1 MNKQTS
7 DKDASA
13 TTSSQ
18 SPFKN
23 GGQPVTAT
31 GSPATTRPPIV
42 GRRSNPC
49 DLLKNLKSVDKK
61 NQKKPTI
68 LEQAS
73 QDWKKCKAQENIED
87 ELKQATKS
95 KTGYIE
101 RQRFLERSDLRQFE
115 KEREIREKVRAR
127 TALNRDN

>member
-1 MNKQTS
+1 MNNRPSNDIDGASASTTS
-7 DKDASA
+7 AMSPTKNGAGQPATA
-13 TTSSQ
+13 TTS
-18 SPFKN
+18 
-23 GGQPVTAT
+23 
-31 GSPATTRPPIV
+31 RPPIV

-68 LEQAS
+68 LEQAA
-73 QDWKKCKAQENIED
+73 QDWNKCKAQENIED

-101 RQRFLERSDLRQFE
+101 RQQFLQRADLRQFE
-115 KEREIREKVRAR
+115 KEREIRDKVRAR